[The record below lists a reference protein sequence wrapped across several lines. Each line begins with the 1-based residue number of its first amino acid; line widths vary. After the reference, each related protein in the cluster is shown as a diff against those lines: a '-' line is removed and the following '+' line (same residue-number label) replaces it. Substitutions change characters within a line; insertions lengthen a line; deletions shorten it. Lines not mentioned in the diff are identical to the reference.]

1 MKAGLTADSFAK
13 LLECLDPDRERAG
26 EKYET
31 LRRVLLRYFEW
42 RGVVFPEEHADEVF
56 NRVIR
61 KLSEGVEIKNAGG
74 YCHEVARLIFLES
87 SRGIEG
93 RQQSLDSVAQQPAPE
108 NHTSDE
114 IDERETRLD
123 CLEECLR
130 AIPAESARLILE
142 YYDYDERGQ
151 IEKRREMAARLGLR
165 REALANRAQRVRD
178 KLEDCVRACRARKRT
193 I

>member
-13 LLECLDPDRERAG
+13 LLECLDPDRELAG
-26 EKYET
+26 EKYEN
-31 LRRVLLRYFEW
+31 LRRTLIRYFEW
-42 RGVVFPEEHADEVF
+42 RGVVFPEEHTDEVF
-56 NRVIR
+56 NRVIH

-87 SRGIEG
+87 TRGIES
-93 RQQSLDSVAQQPAPE
+93 RQQSLDSVEHPAAPAKYS
-108 NHTSDE
+108 SDE

-130 AIPAESARLILE
+130 AIPTESARLILE

-151 IEKRREMAARLGLR
+151 VERRREMAGRLGLR